1 MEFILFNEGSDSLL
15 CSITIRGSF
24 GSFTLNNHFDDNCGQ
39 NGQTDFFLVTIKEI
53 LVLYNTSI
61 LGIFCKPNNKSP
73 KMHFTPS
80 YRIFFAIKPS
90 LYYLSLTNM
99 YHAHCTSSLSRNEVE
114 LDNLHS
120 EALALENFTENIFLA
135 QRAIAS
141 FIANFSDLQNKI
153 LLGFW
158 VAKTNAYALAQCAV
172 VLVIVDGD
180 TPASCTLAKRV
191 QFGCGFS
198 YSQLGWQKSQ
208 SWKFSEANKKKFVT
222 VSLKDDES
230 VKISRKKGSIGGAV
244 ALIIGTSIGSGILA
258 LPKKTSPAGLLPSS
272 ISMTMCWAF
281 LLIEALL
288 LVEINVGFEKKKK
301 KIKIKVEDND
311 ALEEVISIRTMAEE
325 TLGEWGGALA
335 SVIYVFLGYTSVI
348 AYCSKSGEILHRLTE
363 FPESI
368 SGVFFAF
375 FFTVLISIGGTRA
388 TDQVNQWLT
397 VSMIVLCAYLDGDL
411 SRIRVS
417 VFLGSVVPLLALLI
431 WEAIALGL
439 SNQADQVSDPVE
451 LLLNVRWG
459 GVPCMVEAFS
469 LLAVGTSLIGTLLS
483 FSEFFKEQLN
493 NLSLDIPSAQL
504 LKTSNSS
511 YYISNWWEKN
521 KANVTAT
528 AMVVAPSLLV
538 STTVP
543 DAFSAATD
551 IAGGY
556 CMTMLYGVLP
566 PAMAWAMMKK
576 KKKGQ
581 ENDKSAAISKAG
593 AALVGVGLF
602 ACGIVVEQI
611 LQDFSFLHP

>member
-1 MEFILFNEGSDSLL
+1 ME
-15 CSITIRGSF
+15 
-24 GSFTLNNHFDDNCGQ
+24 HF
-39 NGQTDFFLVTIKEI
+39 
-53 LVLYNTSI
+53 S
-61 LGIFCKPNNKSP
+61 
-73 KMHFTPS
+73 
-80 YRIFFAIKPS
+80 
-90 LYYLSLTNM
+90 
-99 YHAHCTSSLSRNEVE
+99 SRN
-114 LDNLHS
+114 DPNL
-120 EALALENFTENIFLA
+120 
-135 QRAIAS
+135 
-141 FIANFSDLQNKI
+141 
-153 LLGFW
+153 G
-158 VAKTNAYALAQCAV
+158 
-172 VLVIVDGD
+172 
-180 TPASCTLAKRV
+180 V

-222 VSLKDDES
+222 VNLKDDES

-258 LPKKTSPAGLLPSS
+258 LPKKTSPARNPIWSQRRLHFCDSLLFQVGRDPTSFNR
-272 ISMTMCWAF
+272 ISRVDFWSF
-281 LLIEALL
+281 L
-288 LVEINVGFEKKKK
+288 
-301 KIKIKVEDND
+301 
-311 ALEEVISIRTMAEE
+311 R
-325 TLGEWGGALA
+325 
-335 SVIYVFLGYTSVI
+335 FL
-348 AYCSKSGEILHRLTE
+348 
-363 FPESI
+363 
-368 SGVFFAF
+368 
-375 FFTVLISIGGTRA
+375 FTVLISIGGTRA

-397 VSMIVLCAYLDGDL
+397 VSMIGLLIAIEVLAVVFGGWSGFEGSGGDWGKVPATLPVMIFALVYHDLAPVLCAYLDGDL
-411 SRIRVS
+411 SRIRAS

-451 LLLNVRWG
+451 LLLKLVTLPYCVRWG
-459 GVPCMVEAFS
+459 GVPFMVETFS

-504 LKTSNSS
+504 LKKSNSS

-581 ENDKSAAISKAG
+581 ENDQSAAISKAG